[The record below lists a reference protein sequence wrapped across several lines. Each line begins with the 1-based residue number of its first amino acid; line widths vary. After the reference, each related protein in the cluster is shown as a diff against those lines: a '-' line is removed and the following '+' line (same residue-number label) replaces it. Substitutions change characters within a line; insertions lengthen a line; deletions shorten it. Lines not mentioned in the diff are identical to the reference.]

1 MLRGMAAQT
10 TIDVTALAR
19 ACAGHAGVRLVAL
32 FGSVVR
38 EAARADS
45 DVDVAV
51 LGGEFW
57 DQCADREIGRSDGAL
72 GLIAQPDRP
81 FLR

>member
-1 MLRGMAAQT
+1 M
-10 TIDVTALAR
+10 
-19 ACAGHAGVRLVAL
+19 AL

-57 DQCADREIGRSDGAL
+57 DQCGLGSEIGGLLGREPHLPKTGHATTALLRSRQRVRHTRG
-72 GLIAQPDRP
+72 
-81 FLR
+81 